1 MSTTQNMQAGKIDIE
16 KTVEKVN
23 DALKPIICII
33 IAIILVL
40 VIVMVYHHFKVHH
53 PKPAKEATGEEPK
66 NEAFARLVN
75 QRMILNGEDP
85 QVHYR
90 KAPRGDRIGQTY
102 WSRFKTN
109 EDRTGKVLKVFN
121 DQYKKKFGVDSCEF
135 IVKRIAGV
143 MADKEITEVINKQ
156 TQKVEDV
163 VVTEKGSDVIDTKF
177 EVTEDKKIIA
187 TEPIIEPT
195 THQVIAKPS
204 EIVAEV
210 PKEVEVPTPAPENH
224 VAPAEV
230 ATPPAPE
237 TEVIKP
243 VEKVETTVAE
253 VIPESTL
260 APVAPEVDPNE
271 KLIEPPKAEEVAKPM
286 EVELPE
292 GAEET
297 IIPPTIDT
305 TGMIH
310 DNGNVVT
317 ETAEV
322 AAVAKEQWTP
332 VRGLNTKSFQQLS
345 WGSAQLNSNAFSL
358 NTPKPTLSLE
368 AYGRLDYQK
377 KKFFN

>member
-1 MSTTQNMQAGKIDIE
+1 MNAGGIDIE
-16 KTVEKVN
+16 KSVEKVN
-23 DALKPIICII
+23 DALKPIVCILIAVILI
-33 IAIILVL
+33 I

-53 PKPAKEATGEEPK
+53 PKLPLAAANTAETPK

-75 QRMILNGEDP
+75 QRMIMNGEDP
-85 QVHYR
+85 SVHYR

-210 PKEVEVPTPAPENH
+210 PKEVEVPAPAPENH

-230 ATPPAPE
+230 ATTPAPE
-237 TEVIKP
+237 TQVIKP
-243 VEKVETTVAE
+243 VEHVETTVAE
-253 VIPESTL
+253 VIPESTQ
-260 APVAPEVDPNE
+260 APVVPAPEVDPNE
-271 KLIEPPKAEEVAKPM
+271 QLIEPPKAEEVAKPM
-286 EVELPE
+286 AVELPE

-297 IIPPTIDT
+297 IVPPTIDT

-345 WGSAQLNSNAFSL
+345 WGSAQLNSNAFSI

-377 KKFFN
+377 KKFLN